1 MGLRRELRNP
11 WVVAQI
17 ITVILAIAWA
27 QPAPAQGCPEII
39 LSRVGDKSAMLG
51 WTMHQNEFEIDDFG
65 GYRVW
70 MREVWKGDEFTLL
83 REYRLGEDDP
93 DASGYWIFPEFYEEA
108 LVCTLYLPDFP
119 DSCAH
124 EPIAGV
130 RRDSAAIFQN
140 AFPYEFSV
148 TAFAESDP
156 NAVNYDC
163 LDANRTGIVYPR
175 VGVRSSLDAVK
186 CIPNPY
192 RASADW
198 EYGGQRRVVFVGLP
212 SEATIRIYTTALTHV
227 VTLEHPEES
236 GVETDQRSW
245 DLKNKDG
252 DEVAPGVYLYQV
264 DAGSLGSI
272 EGKVMIIK

>member
-39 LSRVGDKSAMLG
+39 LFRVGDKSVFMG
-51 WTMHQNEFEIDDFG
+51 WTMHQNEYEIDDFG

-83 REYRLGEDDP
+83 REYVLGETDP
-93 DASGYWIFPEFYEEA
+93 DAAGYWMFPEFFEEA
-108 LVCTLYLPDFP
+108 LVCTLYLEDFP

-130 RRDSAAIFQN
+130 RRDSADIFQN
-140 AFPYEFSV
+140 AFPYQFSV
-148 TAFAESDP
+148 TAFSESDP
-156 NAVNYDC
+156 NAVNYEC
-163 LDANRTGIVYPR
+163 LEANQTDIVYPR
-175 VGVRSSLDAVK
+175 VGARSNLNAVK

-198 EYGGQRRVVFVGLP
+198 EHGGQRRVVFVGLP
-212 SEATIRIYTTALTHV
+212 AEATIRIYTTSLTHV
-227 VTLEHPEES
+227 VTLEHPQIED
-236 GVETDQRSW
+236 GETDQCSW
-245 DLKNKDG
+245 DLRNKDE

-264 DAGSLGSI
+264 DAGSIGST